1 MRELFS
7 DFLRKEGKK
16 EKTIKEYIYALS
28 SRIESFAKKYKHDFK
43 SMFELSSS
51 EAEGLMSNLEKDT
64 SFIDYIKKS
73 NNVHL
78 SSFNKYRDFLAKRQ
92 MQSTTKRSK
101 EAIAVAPEGE
111 MYLCHYNEYQRNK
124 EIRDVVAK
132 RDNYT
137 CCVCGMNFADFY
149 GEDGLGF
156 IEVHH
161 LNPIHEG
168 SRETKLED
176 MVSVCS
182 NCHSMLHK
190 KTPPLTP
197 EMLKAKILNFIFFII
212 FPISIYA
219 QDIEVKKFEPLEK
232 DQTAVTSPRKDI
244 NGADCALVIVQ
255 SLKKGMEF
263 EGWVVGDV
271 DYKEDCYWVYMAN
284 GSKHLKL
291 KHPDCPTRDIVFGE
305 YGISSLKS
313 GATYMLSIADDVNDI
328 VNKVYSQGWNLN
340 MTDVPNNVKTFIRMA
355 ATRGD
360 TKAMMAM
367 AQLSLEG
374 QVNMQDGQVNHK
386 GIGWIKKLLAAGDS
400 TCLEEMPGE
409 LMYAYALQL
418 ISDGYYY
425 GNISSDRSLGHV
437 DTVKERKVYTKVSE
451 YEIKACNKGFIQAG
465 NDLFEDYL
473 KSNGLPQYS
482 KDIIRCCEDS
492 SKVGNTKAMVCLG
505 NIYEKGI
512 GEKVDLIKAEK
523 WYRCL
528 YEYNSNSS
536 DLCRVYGNRLFPI
549 GIEHSSFLQ
558 DQADKGNSEAL
569 FQLGYMYEEGRNFI
583 QDEEKALQ
591 LYNKC
596 GRHKKALYRS
606 AIILC
611 RKKEYEEALKKGIEL
626 LHEESEDISNLN
638 CLRGILMYNGVE
650 SGYSFFRGNRE
661 EGLKILSTLAKQGH
675 KDANEFFKQI
685 NN

>member
-1 MRELFS
+1 MKTGF
-7 DFLRKEGKK
+7 FL
-16 EKTIKEYIYALS
+16 TILI
-28 SRIESFAKKYKHDFK
+28 FCTV
-43 SMFELSSS
+43 SM
-51 EAEGLMSNLEKDT
+51 
-64 SFIDYIKKS
+64 
-73 NNVHL
+73 
-78 SSFNKYRDFLAKRQ
+78 
-92 MQSTTKRSK
+92 
-101 EAIAVAPEGE
+101 
-111 MYLCHYNEYQRNK
+111 
-124 EIRDVVAK
+124 
-132 RDNYT
+132 
-137 CCVCGMNFADFY
+137 
-149 GEDGLGF
+149 
-156 IEVHH
+156 
-161 LNPIHEG
+161 
-168 SRETKLED
+168 
-176 MVSVCS
+176 
-182 NCHSMLHK
+182 
-190 KTPPLTP
+190 
-197 EMLKAKILNFIFFII
+197 
-212 FPISIYA
+212 YA
-219 QDIEVKKFEPLEK
+219 QDIEVKKFELLEK
-232 DQTAVTSPRKDI
+232 DQTAVTCPRKDI

-313 GATYMLSIADDVNDI
+313 GAAYMLSIADDVNDI

-374 QVNMQDGQVNHK
+374 RVNGLDGQVNHK
-386 GIGWIKKLLAAGDS
+386 GIVWIKKLLAAGDS

-418 ISDGYYY
+418 ISDGYR
-425 GNISSDRSLGHV
+425 DRSLGRDDWV
-437 DTVKERKVYTKVSE
+437 RERRVYTKVSE
-451 YEIKACNKGFIQAG
+451 YEIKACNKGFLQAG
-465 NDLFEDYL
+465 NSLFEDYL

-482 KDIIRCCEDS
+482 KYIIRCCEDS
-492 SKVGNTKAMVCLG
+492 SNVGNVKAMVCLG

-512 GEKVDLIKAEK
+512 GEKVDLAKAEK
-523 WYRCL
+523 WYRRL
-528 YEYNSNSS
+528 YENNSWGSS
-536 DLCRVYGNRLFPI
+536 DLCRIYGNKLFPI
-549 GIEHSSFLQ
+549 GKEHMAFLQ
-558 DQADKGNSEAL
+558 NQADKGNSEAL

-638 CLRGILMYNGVE
+638 CLRGIFMYNGVK
-650 SGYSFFRGNRE
+650 SGYSFFSGNRE
-661 EGLKILSTLAKQGH
+661 EGFNLLSTLAKQGH
-675 KDANEFFKQI
+675 KDAKDFLCK
-685 NN
+685 

>member
-1 MRELFS
+1 M
-7 DFLRKEGKK
+7 K
-16 EKTIKEYIYALS
+16 
-28 SRIESFAKKYKHDFK
+28 
-43 SMFELSSS
+43 
-51 EAEGLMSNLEKDT
+51 
-64 SFIDYIKKS
+64 
-73 NNVHL
+73 
-78 SSFNKYRDFLAKRQ
+78 
-92 MQSTTKRSK
+92 
-101 EAIAVAPEGE
+101 AI
-111 MYLCHYNEYQRNK
+111 
-124 EIRDVVAK
+124 
-132 RDNYT
+132 
-137 CCVCGMNFADFY
+137 
-149 GEDGLGF
+149 
-156 IEVHH
+156 
-161 LNPIHEG
+161 
-168 SRETKLED
+168 
-176 MVSVCS
+176 
-182 NCHSMLHK
+182 
-190 KTPPLTP
+190 
-197 EMLKAKILNFIFFII
+197 II
-212 FPISIYA
+212 FLIITLHISVVSA
-219 QDIEVKKFEPLEK
+219 QDIEVKKFETLEK
-232 DQTAVTSPRKDI
+232 NQTAKIDPRKDI
-244 NGADCALVIVQ
+244 NGNDCALVLVHT
-255 SLKKGMEF
+255 LKNGLEF

-271 DYKEDCYWVYMAN
+271 EYKEDSYRVYMAN

-313 GATYMLSIADDVNDI
+313 GAAYMLSIADDVNDI

-340 MTDVPNNVKTFIRMA
+340 MTDIPNNVKTFIRMA

-374 QVNMQDGQVNHK
+374 HVNMQDGQVNHK

-418 ISDGYYY
+418 ITDGYYS
-425 GNISSDRSLGHV
+425 GDISSDRSLGHV

-451 YEIKACNKGFIQAG
+451 YEIKACNKGFLQAG

-512 GEKVDLIKAEK
+512 GEKVDLTKAEK

-549 GIEHSSFLQ
+549 GIEHSTFLQ